1 MDNRESRQSASFEVR
16 AIDDATVAV
25 EGYAA
30 VFNQETVIGGKWRE
44 QIAQGA
50 FRDAI
55 GRDDVVFLV
64 NHDGLPLAR
73 SRSGTLELSEDNH
86 GLHLRSLFAEIL
98 HDLGNFVQRR
108 RTNVRTIR
116 ETEKHQ
122 QPFAAIAFVG
132 HRLSCMINECKI
144 AFNGIP
150 NCLRGARRGARV
162 VPVPQFRCTEPKRDA
177 DDDAPK

>member
-30 VFNQETVIGGKWRE
+30 VFNQETVIGGQWRE

-64 NHDGLPLAR
+64 NHDGLPFAR
-73 SRSGTLELSEDNH
+73 SRS
-86 GLHLRSLFAEIL
+86 
-98 HDLGNFVQRR
+98 
-108 RTNVRTIR
+108 
-116 ETEKHQ
+116 
-122 QPFAAIAFVG
+122 
-132 HRLSCMINECKI
+132 
-144 AFNGIP
+144 
-150 NCLRGARRGARV
+150 
-162 VPVPQFRCTEPKRDA
+162 
-177 DDDAPK
+177 